1 MDSISMA
8 YFCGGKCMFKEGTAP
23 QNTLGMTLSSN
34 APTIILVQENSE
46 SQKVLKA
53 GREKSILK
61 SYGKNIYTSYLYRRS
76 HTSALLFLDIYPSV
90 LQHPKVSM
98 YSTNEIV
105 KHFIH
110 AGRSK
115 NELDVF
121 L

>member
-1 MDSISMA
+1 
-8 YFCGGKCMFKEGTAP
+8 MFKEGTAP

-34 APTIILVQENSE
+34 APTIILAQERIQCARENSE

-53 GREKSILK
+53 RREKSILK
-61 SYGKNIYTSYLYRRS
+61 SYGKNIYTSDLYRRS
-76 HTSALLFLDIYPSV
+76 YTSALLFLDIYPSV

-105 KHFIH
+105 KCYIH

-115 NELDVF
+115 NGLDIF